1 MIWLAALTSALSL
14 QNAEPVTVE
23 CQLSWEQA
31 GRRWTPAFTCPPD
44 APDAQALQ
52 SAAATILERTRTPIE
67 SAYPLRGRAISF
79 VMTADGWDL
88 GEITP
93 LHRAP
98 PSYPPSAVGN
108 GVAARCQGRVE
119 LRENGS
125 RRRDNWVCLTNHE
138 DGPNRFAREF
148 ARAATN
154 AVRNSYW
161 LVPLNSAAPC
171 TEIDFEFNTQRPD
184 GSPSR
189 APEFAETEFPQ
200 CPA

>member
-1 MIWLAALTSALSL
+1 MIWLAALTSAMSL
-14 QNAEPVTVE
+14 QNAEPVTAD

-31 GRRWTPAFTCPPD
+31 GRRWTPAFTCPQD

-52 SAAATILERTRTPIE
+52 SAANEILQQSRGSIE
-67 SAYPLRGRAISF
+67 SAYPLRGRGVSF
-79 VMTADGWDL
+79 VMTNNGWNL
-88 GEITP
+88 GEVTP

-98 PSYPPSAVGN
+98 PSYPPDAVVD

-138 DGPNRFAREF
+138 DGPNRLARDF
-148 ARAATN
+148 ARAATD

-161 LVPLNSAAPC
+161 LVPLGDAAPC

-184 GSPSR
+184 GSPSE
-189 APEFAETEFPQ
+189 APDLPQADAPQ